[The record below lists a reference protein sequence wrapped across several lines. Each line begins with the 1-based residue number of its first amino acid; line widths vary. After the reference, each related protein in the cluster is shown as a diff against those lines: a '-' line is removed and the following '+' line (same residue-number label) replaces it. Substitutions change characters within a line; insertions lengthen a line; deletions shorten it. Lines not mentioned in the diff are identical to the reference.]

1 MNGVRFEKAFVT
13 KALYSPSRA
22 SILTGLYARTHRV
35 VDHQG
40 GMSDSLRFFSQYLQ
54 DAD

>member
-13 KALYSPSRA
+13 TALYSPSRA
-22 SILTGLYARTHRV
+22 YILAGLCARTHRV
-35 VDHQG
+35 VDRQG
-40 GMSDSLRFFSQYLQ
+40 GMSDSPRFFSRDLQ